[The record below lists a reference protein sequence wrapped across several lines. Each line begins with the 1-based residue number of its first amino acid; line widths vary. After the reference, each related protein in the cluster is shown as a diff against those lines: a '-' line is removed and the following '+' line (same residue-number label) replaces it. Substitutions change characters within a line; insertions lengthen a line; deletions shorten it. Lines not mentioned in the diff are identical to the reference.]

1 MLRISLYFLG
11 LLIRTT
17 FYISNNTIQILPN
30 MKHWL
35 SSRAKWSLSNLTWTN
50 ERQKNYFT
58 HRPGHEV
65 PLAALPPAFSF
76 FLLAEKYE
84 PERCNF
90 NPFICWQCNRKLIP
104 LFGNKVL
111 MGRLWEITMSLES
124 FVESNQSS
132 YNKYHAYFVVSKH
145 QLAV

>member
-1 MLRISLYFLG
+1 MLHISLHFLG

-50 ERQKNYFT
+50 ERQKNFST
-58 HRPGHEV
+58 HRQGHEA
-65 PLAALPPAFSF
+65 LFAALSLTFSF
-76 FLLAEKYE
+76 FLFVEKFE

-90 NPFICWQCNRKLIP
+90 NQFICWQYKRKLIP

-111 MGRLWEITMSLES
+111 MWHLREITMSLES

-132 YNKYHAYFVVSKH
+132 YNKYHTYFVISKH